1 MLPAV
6 RRQPDLVNSTV
17 LNLYKS
23 YMGANASRLPA
34 VRFYEGTLFL
44 TAINVGWKKEGKG
57 QEASIIKLINHAFKE
72 DLVKNIR
79 WVPWP
84 DEFKKG
90 KREEVE
96 EKAPVK
102 TLSPQYEEHLASIK
116 NEDVRKAFREF
127 LCKLPKLNQ

>member
-44 TAINVGWKKEGKG
+44 TAINVGWKKRGERSGG
-57 QEASIIKLINHAFKE
+57 VH
-72 DLVKNIR
+72 
-79 WVPWP
+79 
-84 DEFKKG
+84 
-90 KREEVE
+90 
-96 EKAPVK
+96 
-102 TLSPQYEEHLASIK
+102 H
-116 NEDVRKAFREF
+116 
-127 LCKLPKLNQ
+127 